1 MPFMRAGRPGLLRT
15 VGRTAVVAGTASMTA
30 NAVNRR
36 AAANVQQ
43 QQEAAAYE
51 AEQQQ
56 QQAPPTGTDLVA
68 RLSEL
73 AKLRDSGAL
82 SESEFEAAKAQLL
95 VT

>member
-1 MPFMRAGRPGLLRT
+1 MPFIRAGSPGLLRC
-15 VGRTAVVAGTASMTA
+15 VGRTAVVAGTATMTA

-36 AAANVQQ
+36 AASRAQ

-51 AEQQQ
+51 AQRQQ
-56 QQAPPTGTDLVA
+56 PTSPAGTDLVT

-73 AKLRDSGAL
+73 STLRESGAP

-95 VT
+95 AT